1 MPQTVTPY
9 LYYED
14 PAAALDWLTRAFGF
28 RETERTTGGAGGMH
42 AELQVG
48 DAGRVFLGGPM
59 PSPKS
64 VGARTAD
71 VYAYVDDVDAAFNRA
86 LELGATSVEEPND
99 QPYGE
104 RRCGVADPEGH
115 YWWLAAPIA
124 S

>member
-9 LYYED
+9 LYYEA
-14 PAAALDWLTRAFGF
+14 PAAALDWLARAFGF
-28 RETERTTGGAGGMH
+28 RETDRTTGGAGGTH
-42 AELQVG
+42 AEMSVG
-48 DAGRVFLGGPM
+48 REGRIFLGGPM

-64 VGARTAD
+64 AGTRTAD
-71 VYAYVDDVDAAFNRA
+71 VYVYVEDVDTTFRRA
-86 LELGATSVEEPND
+86 VDCGATVVEEPND

-115 YWWLAAPIA
+115 YWWLAAPVA

>member
-14 PAAALDWLTRAFGF
+14 PASALDWLARALGF
-28 RETERTTGGAGGMH
+28 RETDRTTGAAGGMH
-42 AELQVG
+42 AELSVG
-48 DAGRVFLGGPM
+48 ESGRVFLGGPM
-59 PSPKS
+59 PGPKS

-86 LELGATSVEEPND
+86 LECGATAVEEPGD
-99 QPYGE
+99 QPHGD

-115 YWWLAAPIA
+115 YWWLAAPI
-124 S
+124 SS

>member
-9 LYYED
+9 LLYED

-28 RETERTTGGAGGMH
+28 RETDRTTGGAGGMH
-42 AELQVG
+42 AEMGVG
-48 DAGRVFLGGPM
+48 EEGRVFLGGPAS
-59 PSPKS
+59 SPKS
-64 VGARTAD
+64 VGERTAD
-71 VYAYVDDVDAAFNRA
+71 VYVYVDDVDARYGRA

-104 RRCGVADPEGH
+104 RRCGVVDPEGQ

-124 S
+124 P